1 MSVSVF
7 RMNQED
13 NSFELGFEIPIS
25 SEEFFTKFWQSAIEE
40 LKIHGIQNGV
50 ELKKEQLEST
60 LLELI
65 KLRTWAY
72 ANLKNNDLEYMVTR
86 IDLLIE
92 KLPLAFKAENTIL
105 WIG

>member
-25 SEEFFTKFWQSAIEE
+25 REDFFTKVWQTAINE
-40 LKIHGIQNGV
+40 LGIIGIQNGI
-50 ELKKEQLEST
+50 ELRQEQLEST
-60 LLELI
+60 LLELEKI
-65 KLRTWAY
+65 RQWARSNLR
-72 ANLKNNDLEYMVTR
+72 NNDLEYMVSR
-86 IDLLIE
+86 IDLLIQE
-92 KLPLAFKAENTIL
+92 LPSAFKTDDTVL